1 MQNNK
6 FSFSD
11 TKAAFQHKND
21 FELKMSKFIFS
32 IFKFSFLVNY
42 GPGLTTFALKI
53 KLPIKGVIKKTVFNQ
68 FCGGETIDECDQTV
82 SKLWQSKVGS
92 ILDYSVE
99 GHETE
104 ENFDANLE
112 EIKHTIQKAKGK
124 PQYSFCVFKP
134 TGIARFALLEM
145 LDAGKKLSHEELN
158 EYYRVK
164 KRFEEICKTASEN
177 DVKLFIDAEES
188 WIQDTIDALV
198 TEMMAKFNEKKV
210 VVFNTV
216 QLYRKDRLEFVK
228 KSISQAREK
237 GYLIGFKL
245 VRGAYMEK
253 EAERALQL
261 GYPNPIQDSKQNS
274 DNDYDESLRYCF
286 ENRDIVSVC
295 AGTHNESSSMLLVKL
310 MEDAGLPNNDPHFWF
325 AQLYGMS
332 DNISFVLASQG
343 YNVTKYLPYGPI
355 KSVMPYLGRRAK
367 ENSSMSG
374 QMGRELAL
382 IIQEIERRK
391 LEKHSA

>member
-1 MQNNK
+1 
-6 FSFSD
+6 
-11 TKAAFQHKND
+11 
-21 FELKMSKFIFS
+21 
-32 IFKFSFLVNY
+32 
-42 GPGLTTFALKI
+42 
-53 KLPIKGVIKKTVFNQ
+53 
-68 FCGGETIDECDQTV
+68 
-82 SKLWQSKVGS
+82 
-92 ILDYSVE
+92 
-99 GHETE
+99 
-104 ENFDANLE
+104 
-112 EIKHTIQKAKGK
+112 
-124 PQYSFCVFKP
+124 
-134 TGIARFALLEM
+134 
-145 LDAGKKLSHEELN
+145 
-158 EYYRVK
+158 
-164 KRFEEICKTASEN
+164 
-177 DVKLFIDAEES
+177 
-188 WIQDTIDALV
+188 
-198 TEMMAKFNEKKV
+198 
-210 VVFNTV
+210 
-216 QLYRKDRLEFVK
+216 
-228 KSISQAREK
+228 
-237 GYLIGFKL
+237 
-245 VRGAYMEK
+245 MEK

-274 DNDYDESLRYCF
+274 DNDYDESLRFCF

>member
-1 MQNNK
+1 MQKNN

-42 GPGLTTFALKI
+42 GPGLTNLALKI
-53 KLPIKGVIKKTVFNQ
+53 KLPIKGLIKRTVFSQ
-68 FCGGETIDECDQTV
+68 FCGGETIDECDQAV
-82 SKLWQSKVGS
+82 SKLWKSKVGS

-99 GHETE
+99 GNETE

-112 EIKHTIQKAKGK
+112 EIKHTILKAKGK
-124 PQYSFCVFKP
+124 LQYSFCVFKP

-145 LDAGKKLSHEELN
+145 LDSGKKLSQEELT

-164 KRFEEICKTASEN
+164 ARFEEICKTASQN
-177 DVKLFIDAEES
+177 DVKIFIDAEES
-188 WIQDTIDALV
+188 WIQDTIDTLAN
-198 TEMMAKFNEKKV
+198 EMMAKFNEKKAI
-210 VVFNTV
+210 VFNTV

-228 KSISQAREK
+228 KSIGKARDK
-237 GYLIGFKL
+237 GYFIGFKL

-253 EAERALQL
+253 ESERAKQL
-261 GYPNPIQDSKQNS
+261 GYPNPIQNDKQSS
-274 DNDYDESLRYCF
+274 DNDYNNALSYCF
-286 ENRDIVSVC
+286 ENRDIVSLC
-295 AGTHNESSSMLLVKL
+295 AGTHNETSSMILVRL
-310 MEDAGLPNNDPHFWF
+310 MEEAGLPNNDSNCWF
-325 AQLYGMS
+325 AQLFGMS
-332 DNISFVLASQG
+332 DNISFVLAAQG

-382 IIQEIERRK
+382 IIQELERRR
-391 LEKHSA
+391 LEKMSA